1 MNATSERK
9 ILMKATPQ
17 IVDGYLKTIETTKS
31 GHYRLV
37 FETGESVIMPGSWSV
52 PFDLW
57 EGMPLRA
64 GYDEGRFLM
73 EELEECDDEVAE

>member
-17 IVDGYLKTIETTKS
+17 MVDGYLKTIEITKTNN
-31 GHYRLV
+31 YRLV
-37 FETGESVIMPGSWSV
+37 FESGESVIMPGSWSV

-57 EGMPLRA
+57 QGMPLRA
-64 GYDEGRFLM
+64 GYDNGRFVL